1 MQSEIAQ
8 ISVGTGA
15 TYVADDYWG
24 DSLVLGLLN
33 VINAFLPLVI
43 WSFII
48 APTYEKMNTNKT
60 FLYAWYGLQG
70 GHLVAYGIPGLIWP
84 FIYLKSSSF
93 IRRLFAYT
101 WTYGGQILGPAVS
114 AYTVI
119 ALNITSYKYNKLGD
133 RDD

>member
-1 MQSEIAQ
+1 M
-8 ISVGTGA
+8 GTGA

-60 FLYAWYGLQG
+60 FLYAWYGL
-70 GHLVAYGIPGLIWP
+70 
-84 FIYLKSSSF
+84 
-93 IRRLFAYT
+93 
-101 WTYGGQILGPAVS
+101 
-114 AYTVI
+114 
-119 ALNITSYKYNKLGD
+119 
-133 RDD
+133 